1 MKKYV
6 LALSA
11 LALSSA
17 VLSQTLCEDGFA
29 DIYPCDNVDL
39 WSFMP
44 TETIGGGA
52 NLNDIWGWTD
62 IASGREFALVGKN
75 SGTAFVEVTDPA
87 NPIYLGDLP
96 THNTNSLWRDVKVY
110 EGHAFIVSEA
120 NGHGM
125 QVFALA
131 QLLNLEEIPSVFE
144 ETAHYDGFGKA
155 HNVVINEETGYAYGV
170 GATSFEGGLHIVNI
184 QDPLNPVIAGDF
196 AEDGYTHDAQVV
208 NYIGPDKDYCGKE
221 IAFCCNENSLTIVD
235 VTDKTDTEEIAVQ
248 GYTGSA
254 YAHQG
259 WLTEDHKYFFL
270 GDELDELNGIVSQTR
285 TFIWD
290 VKDLDN
296 PLLLGFWDGST
307 EAIDHNLYVKWQMI
321 FQSNYRSGLRILDAS
336 RVSEISLPEI
346 GFFDVQPDDN
356 NSSFSGTWSNYC
368 YFPSGNV
375 VVTDMYSGLFIVKPR
390 VVTADYLVEILDD
403 QNATT
408 YNAYISYP
416 ADIAI
421 VSVNNL
427 PSGVSAVIEA
437 VAAPGTTPIQLTET
451 AGLDPG
457 EYTFEISINADGN
470 ESVFEA
476 KLVVLDQLVPFVNN
490 VSPIDETLQP
500 SSIEVTWTGNVDG
513 ADYFVEIADD
523 ADFTSIVHSENT
535 TTTSATVPFDLPDG
549 DYFWRVTASDACG
562 ISEVSEVTSFTV
574 LFVGVTEYNAN
585 LTLAL
590 FPNPATEEIQISGI
604 TTEIDVLDLYSVD
617 GKLIDSYPTN
627 GATTVVLN
635 VIELPTGIYMI
646 RSSLGHQA
654 KFTKL

>member
-390 VVTADYLVEILDD
+390 VVTADYLV
-403 QNATT
+403 
-408 YNAYISYP
+408 
-416 ADIAI
+416 
-421 VSVNNL
+421 
-427 PSGVSAVIEA
+427 
-437 VAAPGTTPIQLTET
+437 
-451 AGLDPG
+451 
-457 EYTFEISINADGN
+457 
-470 ESVFEA
+470 
-476 KLVVLDQLVPFVNN
+476 
-490 VSPIDETLQP
+490 
-500 SSIEVTWTGNVDG
+500 
-513 ADYFVEIADD
+513 
-523 ADFTSIVHSENT
+523 
-535 TTTSATVPFDLPDG
+535 
-549 DYFWRVTASDACG
+549 
-562 ISEVSEVTSFTV
+562 
-574 LFVGVTEYNAN
+574 
-585 LTLAL
+585 
-590 FPNPATEEIQISGI
+590 
-604 TTEIDVLDLYSVD
+604 
-617 GKLIDSYPTN
+617 
-627 GATTVVLN
+627 
-635 VIELPTGIYMI
+635 
-646 RSSLGHQA
+646 
-654 KFTKL
+654 